1 MKQSRRPTLELICGP
16 SCMGKTTFTKNIDSK
31 YCFEKLHVSIE
42 DQVYNDIHKIAHM
55 SSRAFKHLTRDQLDW
70 IYEYC
75 VNLTLFLSYRIKA
88 PPKWDHRWDV
98 IKTHPIKKRAIILCT
113 SESEWH
119 RRLKKREPLKGESL
133 GGFIK
138 HFKDTYIKWMEELDR
153 YNVPYIFINNNID
166 ILSRG
171 LSREM
176 IRKENNYPVIHKSDF
191 LKMLDES

>member
-55 SSRAFKHLTRDQLDW
+55 SSRAFKHLTREQLDW

-75 VNLTLFLSYRIKA
+75 VNLTLFLCYRIKA

-113 SESEWH
+113 SESEW
-119 RRLKKREPLKGESL
+119 RRRVEKRAIRGDVLKKHSFGTFHERY
-133 GGFIK
+133 
-138 HFKDTYIKWMEELDR
+138 KDTYIKWIEELDR
-153 YNVPYIFINNNID
+153 YNIPYIFID
-166 ILSRG
+166 G
-171 LSREM
+171 K
-176 IRKENNYPVIHKSDF
+176 KENNYPVIHKSDF